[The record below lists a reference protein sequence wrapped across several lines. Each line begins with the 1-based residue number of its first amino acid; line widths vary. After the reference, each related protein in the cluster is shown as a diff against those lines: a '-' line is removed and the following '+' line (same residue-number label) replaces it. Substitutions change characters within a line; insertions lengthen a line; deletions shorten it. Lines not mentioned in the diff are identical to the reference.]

1 MNTHK
6 RLVTFA
12 LTGTLAAAGLVGGTA
27 GTAGAAEQGTQSCYG
42 EAWSYSKPSG
52 TNFQPSSTLYFATDN
67 CADINIK
74 TNTSRRVKVC
84 FYASGGGLN
93 YCQGSYKTTT
103 AGQWKVIATDVID
116 GTKFRFQF
124 ASPAAS
130 TGMRAH

>member
-1 MNTHK
+1 MRKHK

-12 LTGTLAAAGLVGGTA
+12 LTGALAAAGLVGGTA
-27 GTAGAAEQGTQSCYG
+27 TSAGAAARSCYG
-42 EAWSYSKPSG
+42 EAWSYSKPSN
-52 TNFQPSSTLYFATDN
+52 TNFQPASALYFATDN

-93 YCQGSYKTTT
+93 YCQSDYKTTT
-103 AGQWKVIATDVID
+103 AGEWKAIATDVID
-116 GTKFRFQF
+116 GTKFKFQF
-124 ASPAAS
+124 ASSAAS